1 MRYSV
6 FVLLALCSL
15 GSIAQG
21 QKKDPVKKDADL
33 IQGVWR
39 GVSSISDGQETPKAE
54 LDVMRL
60 IVKDDRWNYAIGDG
74 PPIFNPAPKF
84 VLNFDAKLKTI
95 DVVSTKQKGQ
105 SLLRGIYE
113 IEGDTMKVC
122 FAVGNAERPKEF
134 TGTAGSKS
142 GITVY
147 KRGK

>member
-1 MRYSV
+1 M
-6 FVLLALCSL
+6 
-15 GSIAQG
+15 
-21 QKKDPVKKDADL
+21 
-33 IQGVWR
+33 
-39 GVSSISDGQETPKAE
+39 SSISDGREGSKAE

-60 IVKDDRWNYAIGDG
+60 IIKGEFWNYAIGDG
-74 PPIFNPAPKF
+74 PPIFDPAPKF
-84 VLNFDAKLKTI
+84 VLNSDAKPKTI
-95 DVVSTKQKGQ
+95 DVVSTKQKGK

-134 TGTAGSKS
+134 TGAAGSKS